1 VLEPLSFRSISLH
14 DERGQQEDIEKYI
27 KSVVNTNKRM
37 RRWKPEHKQLVID
50 VLTERADG
58 M

>member
-1 VLEPLSFRSISLH
+1 MVSILESLTVSLH
-14 DERGQQEDIEKYI
+14 EASGQKQSIKNHIE
-27 KSVVNTNKRM
+27 SVANTNRKM
-37 RRWKPEHKQLVID
+37 QNWSSAQKQLVID